1 MIEIWALK
9 DQAFVSESVLLED
22 KMAYTCA
29 GGFAPP
35 DDFWPTSSAMVA
47 NYDAALEGGA

>member
-1 MIEIWALK
+1 MIELWALK

-29 GGFAPP
+29 GRCAPP
-35 DDFWPTSSAMVA
+35 EDFWPTSNAVVA
-47 NYDAALEGGA
+47 TYDAALEGGA